1 MVNNKFVLID
11 PKLKQYVAFEGRKK
25 VLKVKADRLL
35 TPQEVEDYRTNPHFD
50 AEFDGEDPDG
60 DLVA

>member
-1 MVNNKFVLID
+1 MVNNKFVLIN

-25 VLKVKADRLL
+25 VLKVVSNRLL
-35 TPQEVEDYRTNPHFD
+35 TPREIEDYRANPHYD
-50 AEFDGEDPDG
+50 SDFDGNDPDG